1 MENQTVINGFS
12 LNPITNDAFVP
23 ESNVSGTA
31 RGDRQIGKEAKFP
44 ANTLNV
50 LYVFF

>member
-31 RGDRQIGKEAKFP
+31 REEIDKLEKRQSFLQIR
-44 ANTLNV
+44 
-50 LYVFF
+50 